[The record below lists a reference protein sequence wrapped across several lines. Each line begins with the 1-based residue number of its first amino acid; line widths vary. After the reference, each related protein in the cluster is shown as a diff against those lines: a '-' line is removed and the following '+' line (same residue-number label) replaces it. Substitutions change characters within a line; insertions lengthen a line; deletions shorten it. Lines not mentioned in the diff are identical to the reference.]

1 MSSSQG
7 RPFPVLRSRQVDRPP
22 KKQNP
27 SNRKPPAPPIRV
39 EHDDDLE
46 SAKREVVET
55 FGKLAERVAV
65 GAMIQQD
72 WTLNHPEMFEDEDQW
87 SEILIL
93 NQHAIQEG
101 TKKAMEARSLL
112 SGRNKRK
119 LLSSWKRR

>member
-1 MSSSQG
+1 M
-7 RPFPVLRSRQVDRPP
+7 
-22 KKQNP
+22 
-27 SNRKPPAPPIRV
+27 
-39 EHDDDLE
+39 
-46 SAKREVVET
+46 VET